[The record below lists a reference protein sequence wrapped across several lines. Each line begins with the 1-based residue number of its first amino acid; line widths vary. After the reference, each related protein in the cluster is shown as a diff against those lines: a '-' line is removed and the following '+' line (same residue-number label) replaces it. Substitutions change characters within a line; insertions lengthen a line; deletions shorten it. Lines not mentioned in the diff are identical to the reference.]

1 MKMLKYVLV
10 SFLLLCFMS
19 CSKKKNKIDS
29 TKPVVT
35 ISSPTSSS
43 LVHPG
48 DILNIKAL
56 LSDNIKLQK
65 YVAKIGSGSTKQGK
79 NIVDYSFNSLT
90 DLDAYG
96 KALPT
101 IDGKEKVDLDFDIQI
116 EEKARY
122 GNYIFTLSVFD
133 QSENETKLSV
143 EFELSLKD

>member
-29 TKPVVT
+29 TNPVVT

-79 NIVDYSFNSLT
+79 HIEDYAFNSLT
-90 DLDAYG
+90 DFDAYG
-96 KALPT
+96 KALPS
-101 IDGKEKVDLDFDIQI
+101 IENKKEAELSFDVLIS
-116 EEKARY
+116 EKARY
-122 GNYIFTLSVFD
+122 GKYILSLSVLD
-133 QSENETKLSV
+133 QSENETTLSV